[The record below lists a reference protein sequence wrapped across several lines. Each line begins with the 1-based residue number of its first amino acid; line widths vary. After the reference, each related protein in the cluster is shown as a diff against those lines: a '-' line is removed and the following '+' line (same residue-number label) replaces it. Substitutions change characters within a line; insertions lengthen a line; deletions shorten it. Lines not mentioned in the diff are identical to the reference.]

1 MRQPITTTPA
11 PRGPSWRAVAAL
23 ISIAVA
29 AVGCALLVA
38 LLRDALDP
46 AARARREALEAS
58 LSGVSIAQ
66 AALWRLLPPLL
77 LGGASAVALLI
88 VWRRY
93 GQQTSVEAD
102 KAAGLVRAERAIFPS
117 ALTSLTYHNAP
128 HIATTSGPLSPL
140 VEIGVPPTLPTAPPL
155 AEILAGGFQPT
166 IDRVLL
172 GYGSEGPI
180 YGPVSALLSTAIA
193 GRPNQGKSTL
203 LRLVYAQL
211 LRAGGSVA
219 IYDPHGSILDDVGA
233 APARLVASSGRE
245 LDDAAAWLDG
255 ELEHRLDL
263 YRKGQRVFQPLLNLC
278 DEFPVIS
285 LASPTLVKAA
295 GRVVLEG
302 RKVGMYALI
311 SGQGLP
317 AEQFNGR
324 LVRDA
329 LSSRYVFKTSAAE
342 ARRAGLSG
350 DAAKL
355 VEGLSPGRAMLDGP
369 IMPAIVAIPNTTA
382 ADLVGLTPG
391 LNQGCARADQGRPMG
406 FQLTNNQPTISH
418 QSATI
423 QPSPSVIHT
432 APQSG
437 VAHTAEE
444 ARIISLFVGGKD
456 AGEIV
461 TELTGMKS
469 NAGKPYLKELARVQ
483 EVIRAAF
490 RAANGGRP

>member
-1 MRQPITTTPA
+1 MRSQSIGAPT
-11 PRGPSWRAVAAL
+11 PRGLSWRAVAV
-23 ISIAVA
+23 AVS
-29 AVGCALLVA
+29 LSVA
-38 LLRDALDP
+38 LLAAVALVVLLRDTLDP
-46 AARARREALEAS
+46 IERARRAELEAG
-58 LSGVSIAQ
+58 LGGVNAVTT
-66 AALWRLLPPLL
+66 ALWRLLPPLL
-77 LGGASAVALLI
+77 ILAVATVALAI
-88 VWRRY
+88 AWRRY
-93 GQQTSVEAD
+93 GQQSSVAAD
-102 KAAGLVRAERAIFPS
+102 KQAELTRAERQIFPS
-117 ALTSLTYHNAP
+117 ALTSLSYHNAP
-128 HIATTSGPLSPL
+128 HIASTNGPLSPL
-140 VEIGVPPTLPTAPPL
+140 VEIGTSSLPTAPAL

-172 GYGSEGPI
+172 GYTAEGPI

-211 LRAGGSVA
+211 LRAGGAVA
-219 IYDPHGSILDDVGA
+219 IYDPHGSILDDVGN
-233 APARLVASSGRE
+233 APARLIASSGKE
-245 LDDAAAWLDG
+245 LDDAAAWLDS
-255 ELEHRLDL
+255 ELEQRLGL
-263 YRKGQRVFQPLLNLC
+263 YRKGHRTFQPLLNLC

-355 VEGLSPGRAMLDGP
+355 VESLSPGRAMLDGP
-369 IMPAIVAIPNTTA
+369 ILPTIVAIPNTTA
-382 ADLVGLTPG
+382 TDLVGLTPG

-406 FQLTNNQPTISH
+406 FHLSANQPTISPNSSQIH
-418 QSATI
+418 PT
-423 QPSPSVIHT
+423 PSSQNN
-432 APQSG
+432 ASGSG
-437 VAHTAEE
+437 VSHSPEE
-444 ARIISLFVGGKD
+444 ARIVSLFLAGKD

-461 TELTGMKS
+461 TELTGMQSK
-469 NAGKPYLKELARVQ
+469 AGKPYQVKLREVQ

-490 RAANGGRP
+490 QAANGAQP